1 MSCPRARIVRVI
13 HNRCRLPRLPSTGGL
28 AVERK
33 QRTAMKTLD
42 EMLSLNLLSAV
53 QHAEIAAWIAQARTP
68 ERIMQMPAPL
78 WRSLELASVLL
89 NVDADLLQPPLLE
102 ATS

>member
-1 MSCPRARIVRVI
+1 MPVAAEI
-13 HNRCRLPRLPSTGGL
+13 
-28 AVERK
+28 ER
-33 QRTAMKTLD
+33 RTTVKTLD
-42 EMLSLNLLSAV
+42 EMLSLNLVSAV